1 MVGGEE
7 GGVRGEGEEVHVLP
21 NVLVN
26 TAEPGTVHTIHS
38 T

>member
-7 GGVRGEGEEVHVLP
+7 GGVRGEGEEVLP

-26 TAEPGTVHTIHS
+26 TAEPGTVHTIYS